1 MKNFFRPEFLNRID
15 GTVVFH
21 PLNRSNMENIVD
33 ILMREVISNLLEKG
47 ISLEITP
54 EAKKWLAEKG
64 YDPTFGARP
73 LRRLIQDTVE
83 YKLTDEILAGNLG
96 PADTA
101 LIGVSEDSDDIVIS
115 TQSPVSLTSSTA

>member
-1 MKNFFRPEFLNRID
+1 M
-15 GTVVFH
+15 
-21 PLNRSNMENIVD
+21 
-33 ILMREVISNLLEKG
+33 
-47 ISLEITP
+47 EITP

-83 YKLTDEILAGNLG
+83 DKLTDEILAGNLG